1 MSSFSQAEF
10 LISANRPAQ
19 FPPDKGSEVA
29 FAGRSNAGKS
39 SALNA
44 IAGRK
49 SLARISKT
57 PGRTQLVNFFALPD
71 GDRLV
76 DLPGYGYARVPE
88 AVRRHW
94 RHLVEAYFYQRRSLA
109 GLILVMDVRRPLT
122 EFDRQMLAWSEGVG
136 CLTHILLTKADK
148 LSRGK
153 ASAMLNEVRS
163 AVDAET
169 SVQLFSATKKTGVD
183 QAREALLALMNR
195 QPAGSANDRQKN
207 PRGKTAPGK

>member
-1 MSSFSQAEF
+1 MSPFNQAEF
-10 LISANRPAQ
+10 VISANRPAQ

-76 DLPGYGYARVPE
+76 DLPGYGYARVPD
-88 AVRRHW
+88 AMRRHW
-94 RHLVEAYFYQRRSLA
+94 RHLMEAYFNQRRSLA

-153 ASAMLNEVRS
+153 ASAMLHEVRS
-163 AVDAET
+163 AVDPET
-169 SVQLFSATKKTGVD
+169 SVQLFSATKKSGVD
-183 QAREALLALMNR
+183 QAREALMTLLNR
-195 QPAGSANDRQKN
+195 QPVASADYRQKN
-207 PRGKTAPGK
+207 PRG

>member
-1 MSSFSQAEF
+1 MSPFNQAEF
-10 LISANRPAQ
+10 VISANRPAQ

-76 DLPGYGYARVPE
+76 DLPGYGYARVPD
-88 AVRRHW
+88 AMRRHW
-94 RHLVEAYFYQRRSLA
+94 RHLMEAYFNQRRSLA

-153 ASAMLNEVRS
+153 ATAMLHEVRS
-163 AVDAET
+163 AVDPET
-169 SVQLFSATKKTGVD
+169 SVQLFSATKKSGVD
-183 QAREALLALMNR
+183 QAREALVALLNR
-195 QPAGSANDRQKN
+195 QPAASADYRQKN
-207 PRGKTAPGK
+207 PRG

>member
-1 MSSFSQAEF
+1 MSPFNQAEF
-10 LISANRPAQ
+10 VISANRPAQ

-76 DLPGYGYARVPE
+76 DLPGYGYARVPA

-94 RHLVEAYFYQRRSLA
+94 RHLMEAYFRQRRSLA
-109 GLILVMDVRRPLT
+109 GLILVMDARRPLT

-153 ASAMLNEVRS
+153 ASAMLHEVRS

-169 SVQLFSATKKTGVD
+169 SVQLFSATKKSGID
-183 QAREALLALMNR
+183 QAREALMALLNR
-195 QPAGSANDRQKN
+195 QPVASANYRQKN
-207 PRGKTAPGK
+207 PRG

>member
-57 PGRTQLVNFFALPD
+57 PGRTRLVNFFALPD

-148 LSRGK
+148 FSRGK

-183 QAREALLALMNR
+183 QAREAVLALMNR

>member
-1 MSSFSQAEF
+1 MSTLSQAEF
-10 LISANRPAQ
+10 VISANRPAQ

-49 SLARISKT
+49 SLARTSKT
-57 PGRTQLVNFFALPD
+57 PGRTRLVNFFALPD

-94 RHLVEAYFYQRRSLA
+94 RHLMEAYFNQRRSLA

-122 EFDRQMLAWSEGVG
+122 EYDRQMLAWSEGVG

-153 ASAMLNEVRS
+153 ASSMLHEVRS
-163 AVDAET
+163 AVDPAT
-169 SVQLFSATKKTGVD
+169 SVQLFSATKKSGVD
-183 QAREALLALMNR
+183 QAREALLALMKR
-195 QPAGSANDRQKN
+195 QPADSADNRQKN
-207 PRGKTAPGK
+207 PRGKNAPGK